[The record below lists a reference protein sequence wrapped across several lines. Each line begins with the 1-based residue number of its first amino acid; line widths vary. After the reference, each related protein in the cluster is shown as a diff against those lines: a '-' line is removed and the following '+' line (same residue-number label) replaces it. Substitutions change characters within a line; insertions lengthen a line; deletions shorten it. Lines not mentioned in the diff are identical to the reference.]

1 MNVPAEVAVV
11 GTDNWALIARAARP
25 PLTTVDMCLSEIGR
39 RAAHFLTAAIDG
51 RSIAGRHVAPAQ
63 LVVRASTGLPYL
75 DAAAD
80 EPHGY
85 HAFCIHEDS
94 PRASAAPTLGGLGV
108 QGR

>member
-1 MNVPAEVAVV
+1 MTAEVAVV

-51 RSIAGRHVAPAQ
+51 RSIGGRHVAPAQ

-80 EPHGY
+80 EPHSY
-85 HAFCIHEDS
+85 HDFCIHEDS
-94 PRASAAPTLGGLGV
+94 PRASKAPT
-108 QGR
+108 RETPP